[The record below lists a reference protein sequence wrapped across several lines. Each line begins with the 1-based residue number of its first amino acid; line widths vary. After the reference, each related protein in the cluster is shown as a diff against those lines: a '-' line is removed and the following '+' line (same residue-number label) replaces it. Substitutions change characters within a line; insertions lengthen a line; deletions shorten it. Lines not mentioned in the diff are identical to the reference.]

1 MRRDELRIVK
11 RISLFFSCLFFLF
24 LIGSYLFSFPYING
38 ISPEKDTFNIVINI
52 GLAANFTYQPHSP
65 TLGDV
70 VTFTDTS
77 ISDIPIINWTWD
89 FGDGSVVSY
98 EKNTTHS
105 YSSAGFFHVT
115 HTVKKTSNISDT
127 ISKNIAV
134 TSNSGPW
141 NPPPTPQPTNRPPS
155 AKINVP
161 TYAHQNQIIT
171 CNGTGSFDPDGFIIS
186 YLWNFGDGTTGNGLI
201 VTHSYANNGN
211 YTITLI
217 VTDNDGLT
225 SSNSTTIVI
234 AEEKPGFL
242 FDVYLELEPNA
253 VFLGQNITGLITLIN
268 VGQPGMVNGTVTC
281 SIYKGDVKVWFDKEN
296 ISVLGQKAINKSIP
310 TKGLAVGDY
319 IYEVVYSYGNTTAS
333 THASFTIQPIPPTTS
348 PTKVPPFVFII
359 LLVIVIL
366 LLIVFVFL
374 FFTRK
379 KRKEV
384 AITLLLES
392 PSVYQG
398 QNINVLILINSPK
411 WRTVNDTITYS
422 TYKGDV
428 KVWSEKENI
437 SVFRRKEINKI
448 ISTQG
453 VRAGEYI
460 FEVTYV
466 DDDGNATASVRASF
480 TINPIQ

>member
-1 MRRDELRIVK
+1 MRKDESRMHKKIFLI
-11 RISLFFSCLFFLF
+11 FSCLFSLL
-24 LIGSYLFSFPYING
+24 LIGGYLFSFPYING
-38 ISPEKDTFNIVINI
+38 ISSENDTFNVVINI
-52 GLAANFTYQPHSP
+52 GLTANFTYQPHNP
-65 TLGDV
+65 TPGDV
-70 VTFTDTS
+70 ITFPDTS
-77 ISDIPIINWTWD
+77 ISDIPIINWTWN
-89 FGDGSVVSY
+89 FGDGSVLSY

-105 YSSAGFFHVT
+105 YSSAGIFHVI

-141 NPPPTPQPTNRPPS
+141 NPPPTPHPKNRPPS

-161 TYAHQNQIIT
+161 TYAHQNQLIT
-171 CNGTGSFDPDGFIIS
+171 YNGTGSFDPDGFIIS
-186 YLWNFGDGTTGNGLI
+186 YIWDFGDGITGSGLV
-201 VTHSYANNGN
+201 VTHSYASNGN

-217 VTDNDGLT
+217 VTDNSGST

-242 FDVYLELEPNA
+242 FDVYLELEPNV
-253 VFLGQNITGLITLIN
+253 VFLGQNITGVVTLIN
-268 VGQPGMVNGTVTC
+268 VGQPGMANGTVTC
-281 SIYKGDVKVWFDKEN
+281 SVYKGDVKVWFEKEN
-296 ISVLGQKAINKSIP
+296 VSVLGQKAINKLIP
-310 TKGLAVGDY
+310 TKGLDVGEY

-333 THASFTIQPIPPTTS
+333 THASFTIKPIPPSTS
-348 PTKVPPFVFII
+348 PTKLPPFVLII

-366 LLIVFVFL
+366 ILMVFVFL

-384 AITLLLES
+384 TITLSLES
-392 PSVYQG
+392 TTVYQG

-411 WRTVNDTITYS
+411 RRAITGTITYS
-422 TYKGDV
+422 MYKGEV

-453 VRAGEYI
+453 VRVGDYVC
-460 FEVTYV
+460 EVMFFY
-466 DDDGNATASVRASF
+466 DGSTPLPSRTSF
-480 TINPIQ
+480 TIKPIQ